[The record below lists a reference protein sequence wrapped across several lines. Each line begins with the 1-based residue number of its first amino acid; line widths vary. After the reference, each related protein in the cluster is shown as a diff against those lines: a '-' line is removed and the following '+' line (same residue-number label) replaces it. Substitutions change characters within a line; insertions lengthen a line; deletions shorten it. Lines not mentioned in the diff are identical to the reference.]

1 MGDTKRMKPVLSLW
15 LRLILLGGQYQ
26 ALRLELL
33 KSALESAEGT
43 QGFSQLNPSLSQ
55 SQGLWLRAFQVP
67 ANKMQENL
75 SMWRAFQKNKP
86 LLLCLLDA

>member
-55 SQGLWLRAFQVP
+55 SQ
-67 ANKMQENL
+67 
-75 SMWRAFQKNKP
+75 
-86 LLLCLLDA
+86 